1 MLTRTIAIKTVESFI
16 ESCKENNI
24 IFEKVILFGSTA
36 QDNANENSD
45 IDVLLVSDQFGSS
58 KWTNLG
64 LIARVN
70 KKYRLIEPHLYP
82 TSSYLSGDP
91 FITEIKRTGVE
102 II

>member
-1 MLTRTIAIKTVESFI
+1 MLNRTIAIETVKSFV
-16 ESCKENNI
+16 ESCKENNV
-24 IFEKVILFGSTA
+24 FFQKVILFGSTA
-36 QDNANENSD
+36 QDTTNENSD
-45 IDVLLVSDQFGSS
+45 IDVLLVSDQFGPS
-58 KWTNLG
+58 KWANLG

-91 FITEIKRTGVE
+91 FITEIKQTGVE